1 MNLKKFLEEIVTT
14 ASFQPSNYVGT
25 RMPDGG
31 FAKPGMGPQKQ
42 KGKKLKFKK
51 RSKIN
56 SIEDMT
62 MGIQKRATMFK
73 IEPAE
78 WDTGEVPT
86 NKNASTTLK

>member
-42 KGKKLKFKK
+42 KGKSRLKKK
-51 RSKIN
+51 AKVN

-62 MGIQKRATMFK
+62 MDMQKRPTMFK
-73 IEPAE
+73 ISPAE
-78 WDTGEVPT
+78 WETSETPT
-86 NKNASTTLK
+86 NKNAKASLK

>member
-73 IEPAE
+73 ISPAE
-78 WDTGEVPT
+78 FSNE
-86 NKNASTTLK
+86 

>member
-42 KGKKLKFKK
+42 KGKWKLKKK
-51 RSKIN
+51 AKIN
-56 SIEDMT
+56 SINDMT
-62 MGIQKRATMFK
+62 MGIRKRPTMFK
-73 IEPAE
+73 ISPAE
-78 WDTGEVPT
+78 WETSETPT
-86 NKNASTTLK
+86 NKNAKTSLK